1 MSNELI
7 VLEKVELVPFFTK
20 GEKVDDV
27 VAQLQAEARA
37 FVPDVTTAKGRAAIK
52 ALVTKVTK
60 SKTYLEGHG
69 KALAAEY
76 KAIPKVI
83 DANRKIVKDALTEL
97 AEEIRKP
104 LTEFEE
110 EATRLAIEKMNA
122 QKAAELAEKVEIDH
136 EFGLLLNAQFDTE
149 RAAKLEADRIEA
161 EQLEAQRKAEQEA
174 REKRIAEEAAASAKA
189 EAEAAKQRATEA
201 EARAKV
207 EAEQAES
214 RRIEAE
220 KQAKIQAEQAAENAR
235 LAEIARQEAEVKR
248 LADEQ
253 AKREANKKNIGAIR
267 KAAKESIMALGID
280 EETAKKLVLAIHNNE
295 IANVSIMYYGG
306 YMTQVSNYDAF
317 EFIRGQADCREGVPH
332 KPGESESYDAG
343 YSCEYQLTEI
353 NTAND
358 KEFNYGLAQAI

>member
-20 GEKVDDV
+20 GEKVNDV

-69 KALAAEY
+69 KTLAAEY

-83 DANRKIVKDALTEL
+83 DANRKLVKDALTEL

-122 QKAAELAEKVEIDH
+122 EKAAELAAKVEIDH
-136 EFGLLLNAQFDTE
+136 EFGLLLNAQFDTD
-149 RAAKLEADRIEA
+149 RAAKLEAERIEA
-161 EQLEAQRKAEQEA
+161 EQLEAQRKADQEA
-174 REKRIAEEAAASAKA
+174 REKRIAEESAERERLASIER
-189 EAEAAKQRATEA
+189 EAEIQRKADESERQRIATEERAKIEAKQA
-201 EARAKV
+201 E
-207 EAEQAES
+207 E
-214 RRIEAE
+214 RRVLAE
-220 KQAKIQAEQAAENAR
+220 KQAKLDAAQAAENAR
-235 LAEIARQEAEVKR
+235 VAEVARQEAEAKR
-248 LADEQ
+248 IADEN
-253 AKREANKKNIGAIR
+253 AKREANKKHVGAIR
-267 KAAKESIMALGID
+267 KAAKESIMDLGID

-295 IANVSIMYYGG
+295 IANVSIKY
-306 YMTQVSNYDAF
+306 
-317 EFIRGQADCREGVPH
+317 
-332 KPGESESYDAG
+332 
-343 YSCEYQLTEI
+343 
-353 NTAND
+353 
-358 KEFNYGLAQAI
+358 

>member
-122 QKAAELAEKVEIDH
+122 GKAAKLAEEVEQAH
-136 EFGLLLNAQFDTE
+136 EFGLLMNEKFD
-149 RAAKLEADRIEA
+149 ADRLATIEA
-161 EQLEAQRKAEQEA
+161 ERKAEEERQAKLKAEQEA
-174 REKRIAEEAAASAKA
+174 REKQIADQAAERERLASIEREAAAKRQA
-189 EAEAAKQRATEA
+189 EESERQRIAAEE
-201 EARAKV
+201 RAKI
-207 EAEQAES
+207 EAEQAEQ
-214 RRIEAE
+214 RRIQAE
-220 KQAKIQAEQAAENAR
+220 KQAKIDAENAAEEAR
-235 LAEIARQEAEVKR
+235 LAEIARQEAAAKR

-253 AKREANKKNIGAIR
+253 AKREANKKHIGAVR

-280 EETAKKLVLAIHNNE
+280 EDTAKKLVLAIHNNDV
-295 IANVSIMYYGG
+295 ANVTI
-306 YMTQVSNYDAF
+306 NY
-317 EFIRGQADCREGVPH
+317 
-332 KPGESESYDAG
+332 
-343 YSCEYQLTEI
+343 
-353 NTAND
+353 
-358 KEFNYGLAQAI
+358 